1 MDWLVPCTRF
11 DGRAADLFPSHAQS
25 PSPSQPTPS
34 SDFLTHVKTAFG
46 SIGGLVSHFSAH
58 VAGLHPSS
66 GAYVWLVTDPSGNLG
81 VVGTYAGGTVLLHQ
95 RQQKGPAH
103 LSSPDRKI
111 LGEVIE
117 PAVEAEAEG
126 EETEAE
132 HESVWK
138 SAVSGEKRGDGG
150 ADLLAGRATSGANA
164 LRMSR
169 DVAVGKTLHPLLC
182 LSVHPHCYLE
192 DYGVWGR
199 EEYVRNWW
207 EHVNWPQVEAMFAEY
222 KAK

>member
-1 MDWLVPCTRF
+1 M
-11 DGRAADLFPSHAQS
+11 FPSHAQS
-25 PSPSQPTPS
+25 PTPSQPTPS

-58 VAGLHPSS
+58 VSGLHPSS

-95 RQQKGPAH
+95 RHQKGPAA

-111 LGEVIE
+111 LGEAIE
-117 PAVEAEAEG
+117 PAVEADEADAA
-126 EETEAE
+126 EAT

-138 SAVSGEKRGDGG
+138 SAVSGEKRADGG
-150 ADLLAGRATSGANA
+150 ADLLAGRAPSAANTFRSMTSNA
-164 LRMSR
+164 TI
-169 DVAVGKTLHPLLC
+169 GKTLHPLLC
-182 LSVHPHCYLE
+182 LSVHPHCYME